1 LVTKTLNNNWNAVIR
16 LLFLRFERFLGDCHN
31 NLYCMSMLSLNVAS
45 TDSIY
50 MIEAKADG
58 YYQWR
63 GTEGDALELCHTV
76 CFGPL
81 LFLV

>member
-1 LVTKTLNNNWNAVIR
+1 
-16 LLFLRFERFLGDCHN
+16 
-31 NLYCMSMLSLNVAS
+31 
-45 TDSIY
+45 

-63 GTEGDALELCHTV
+63 GTEGAALELCHRV